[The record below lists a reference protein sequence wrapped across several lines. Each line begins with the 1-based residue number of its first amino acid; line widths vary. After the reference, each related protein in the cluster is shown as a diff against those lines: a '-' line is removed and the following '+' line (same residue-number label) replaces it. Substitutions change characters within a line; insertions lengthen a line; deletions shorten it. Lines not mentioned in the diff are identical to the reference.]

1 MKLTIST
8 TRRPQISLTPLI
20 DVVFILL
27 IFFMLVTKMTKHQSF
42 DINLPQDEHQSVPV
56 VKHDQ
61 RDITV
66 SITASGKLL
75 YQEQLYSI
83 ATFNALMPSTKITR
97 LTIHIDPKVTTQ
109 QFIDIKQQFIE
120 LGYKQIQE
128 RVINDEIN

>member
-1 MKLTIST
+1 MKLTTST
-8 TRRPQISLTPLI
+8 TKRPQISLTPLI

-42 DINLPQDEHQSVPV
+42 DIDLPQDEHQSEPR

-66 SITASGKLL
+66 AMTASGKLL

-83 ATFNALMPSTKITR
+83 TTFNALMPSKKITS
-97 LTIHIDPKVTTQ
+97 LTIHIYPKVTTQ
-109 QFIDIKQQFIE
+109 QFIDIKQQLIE
-120 LGYKQIQE
+120 LGYKQIKEQ
-128 RVINDEIN
+128 VINDEIN